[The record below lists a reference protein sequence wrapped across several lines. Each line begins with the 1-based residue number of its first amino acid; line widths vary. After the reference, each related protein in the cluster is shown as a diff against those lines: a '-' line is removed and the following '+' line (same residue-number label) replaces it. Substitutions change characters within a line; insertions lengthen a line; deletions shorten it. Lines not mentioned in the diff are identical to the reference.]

1 MTGLEAVL
9 VAIIATAIFV
19 GILLWMDWRTK

>member
-1 MTGLEAVL
+1 MTGLTAVL

-19 GILLWMDWRTK
+19 GILLWMDRRSK